1 MDELVVK
8 QLTRQLKIMNFWI
21 TVFGSMILVVLLIL
35 GILLFK
41 VVSFV
46 NDTNK
51 KIDYVTQQTR
61 ESLDFKSKFCS
72 SDSVGGFLADKTNV
86 CKQ

>member
-21 TVFGSMILVVLLIL
+21 SIFGSLIL
-35 GILLFK
+35 ATLLVLGFLLFK

-46 NDTNK
+46 NDTNE
-51 KIDYVTQQTR
+51 KIDSISQQTK
-61 ESLDFKSKFCS
+61 ETLDFKTRFCS
-72 SDSVGGFLADKTNV
+72 SDAIGGFLADKTNA
-86 CKQ
+86 CKK